1 MNSEAPQHFP
11 TDADID
17 QALASLP
24 RLREDLAW
32 LAHQVG
38 HSAGGGLTWVHAISE
53 RSSTS
58 TPEHVLFFAARA
70 FLGTATP
77 DPRPFTDVLA
87 TEDDTVTLQYRW
99 LVGDEP
105 NAAPAGVGSVR
116 YQLAHH
122 ENGEPFIRVLDEAPY
137 PPLEEFYA

>member
-11 TDADID
+11 TDVDID

-32 LAHQVG
+32 LAHKVG

-53 RSSTS
+53 QSSTS
-58 TPEHVLFFAARA
+58 TPEHVLFFASRA

-77 DPRPFTDVLA
+77 APRPFTAVIG

-99 LVGDEP
+99 LTGDEP
-105 NAAPAGVGSVR
+105 NVAPAGAGTVR
-116 YQLAHH
+116 YQLSHRA
-122 ENGEPFIRVLDEAPY
+122 NGEPFITALDEAPY